1 MGPTRGKPDDINQEY
16 QIINIDIYIFNVIDG
31 MHDGYRTILL

>member
-1 MGPTRGKPDDINQEY
+1 MAPSEVNLMINQVSNY
-16 QIINIDIYIFNVIDG
+16 DIYIFNVIDG